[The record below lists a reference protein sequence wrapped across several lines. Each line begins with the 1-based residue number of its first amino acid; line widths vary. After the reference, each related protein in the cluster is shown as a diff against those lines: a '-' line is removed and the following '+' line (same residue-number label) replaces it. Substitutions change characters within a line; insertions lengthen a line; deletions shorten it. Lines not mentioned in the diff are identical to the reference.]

1 MKAGARKVRPN
12 AALATLS
19 QHRLIHAGGY
29 KRAE

>member
-1 MKAGARKVRPN
+1 LGRPDSSN
-12 AALATLS
+12 PTLATLS